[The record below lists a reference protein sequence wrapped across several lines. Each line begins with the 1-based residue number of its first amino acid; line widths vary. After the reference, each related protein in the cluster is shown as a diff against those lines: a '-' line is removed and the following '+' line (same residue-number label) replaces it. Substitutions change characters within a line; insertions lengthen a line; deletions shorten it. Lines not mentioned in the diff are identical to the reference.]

1 MQKQGFSRREFL
13 SLAGATGGVALLAA
27 CQAVAPA
34 AESGGTEASMEP
46 VNVSVQSGWYTSGDR
61 DIWTPSIELFHEN
74 VPNITVELVRLH
86 VTPEDTMT
94 AIAGGTAPDI
104 YHRYIGGFS
113 ELMARG
119 VMYPLDDL
127 LATVEDFDR
136 DIYLGPQWEGGMWDG
151 VTFGVPCLEG
161 GAMPAICW
169 HKNIIDE
176 IGGDPEVGP
185 RTWGEM
191 LDWARKINQYDDDGN
206 LTRAGFD
213 PRDSFGI
220 TIIGQPV
227 IFDENYISGDKRTFN
242 FDSATYA
249 EGLEIL
255 AQFWIDAG
263 TPQMNAFAGEW
274 GYWSGYPSS
283 GFNSGKRAMVT
294 DGNWLP
300 GMIRDMEEVTG
311 VLMEDIGYGFHPNLN
326 EGYKAVDFGSAHTLF
341 MPRNTEVPEAGV
353 RFMTH
358 MTTVEV
364 NLIEFEIR
372 AACMWS
378 KPLLEVI
385 DLSGVPGLEWFFDAP
400 LHADRLWS
408 PAEFLTPVQS
418 QVENLWARAFEEV
431 TVGAKTA
438 DEALFDINSELQQ
451 SLDEYWETQA

>member
-127 LATVEDFDR
+127 LATVKDFDR

-326 EGYKAVDFGSAHTLF
+326 EGLKAVDFGTGHTLF
-341 MPRNTEVPEAGV
+341 MPRNTEVAEDAIK
-353 RFMTH
+353 FMIH
-358 MTTVEV
+358 MTSVEV
-364 NLIEFEIR
+364 GLLEFEIR
-372 AACMWS
+372 AAAMWS
-378 KPLLEVI
+378 KPILDKV
-385 DLSGVPGLEWFFDAP
+385 DLSSVPGLQWFFDAP
-400 LHADRLWS
+400 LEADRLWS
-408 PAEFLTPVQS
+408 PSEFLTPVQS
-418 QVENLWARAFEEV
+418 QVENLWQRAIEE
-431 TVGAKTA
+431 TIVGAKSA
-438 DEALFDINSELQQ
+438 EDSLFDINSELQQ
-451 SLDEYWETQA
+451 SLDEYWETQG